1 MATLKDIARHL
12 NLSVT
17 TVSRALN
24 GFPEVSEATRR
35 LVMSTATTMN
45 YKPNQFAQK
54 LVTGRSGMVCMI
66 IQASPELSSN
76 VHFMEVVTGL
86 SQYFSAHNMHFIL
99 HVSTEFDLLA
109 PYRSMTAG
117 NLMDGYILTHPQ
129 PNDPRIEFLRD
140 KKVPFV
146 MHGRLDEDSDYPFYD
161 IENYDVARQ
170 ATDYL
175 RSLGHQRISLISGPE
190 ALSFSQQRKAG
201 FMDSLLDSGVTEAQI
216 TDEHSGIQIHYGLMT
231 EGFGYRTA
239 KALLAEE
246 QARPTAIICAN
257 ILIAEGVYDA
267 AEELGIKIPG
277 QLSVMAHDDDIPL
290 HRANDFTPPLTV
302 THSPLRDALEPLADI
317 LMRRIKGEAV
327 ENLQVLAKSKLI
339 VRESSRS
346 LLQND

>member
-24 GFPEVSEATRR
+24 GFPEVNEATRR
-35 LVMSTATTMN
+35 LVMKTASIMN
-45 YKPNQFAQK
+45 YRPNQFAQK

-86 SQYFSAHNMHFIL
+86 SQCFSAHNMHFIL

-117 NLMDGYILTHPQ
+117 NLMDGYILTHPK
-129 PNDPRIEFLRD
+129 PNDPRIEFLREN
-140 KKVPFV
+140 KVPFV
-146 MHGRLDEDSDYPFYD
+146 MHGRRDEDTDYPFYD
-161 IENYDVARQ
+161 IENYGVAKQ

-190 ALSFSQQRKAG
+190 ELSFSQQRKAG
-201 FMDSLLDSGVTEAQI
+201 FLDSLQDSGITDAQI
-216 TDEHSGIQIHYGLMT
+216 TDVHSGIRVHYGIMK
-231 EGFGYRTA
+231 EGLSYRTA
-239 KALLAEE
+239 KVILADAE
-246 QARPTAIICAN
+246 ACPTAIICGN
-257 ILIAEGVYDA
+257 ILIAEGVYRA
-267 AEELGIKIPG
+267 AKELSIKIPE

-290 HRANDFTPPLTV
+290 HRANDFIPPLTV
-302 THSPLRDALEPLADI
+302 THSPLRDALEPLANI
-317 LMRRIKGEAV
+317 LMRRIKGEAI
-327 ENLQVLAKSKLI
+327 ENLKILAESKLI
-339 VRESSRS
+339 IRGSTRV
-346 LLQND
+346 LLQNH